1 MAGADLPSGAVAAA
15 GAILVFAGLIGDP
28 MIEDGFVQMYTRDF
42 SALAAK
48 SESGLE
54 VEAALH
60 KRLAEARA
68 HATLMD
74 SRKTPGHLAAIAER
88 VKLEARRTDALHQ
101 MRPGADPTAALA
113 RRKVFLDRVAEMLE
127 ADAPATDRATMAVR
141 P

>member
-1 MAGADLPSGAVAAA
+1 MAGADLPFDRCVVGAN
-15 GAILVFAGLIGDP
+15 LVFAGKIGDP

-48 SESGLE
+48 AESGLE

-60 KRLAEARA
+60 KRLNEARA
-68 HATLMD
+68 HAVLMD
-74 SRKTPGHLAAIAER
+74 SRKTPGHLLAIAER

-113 RRKVFLDRVAEMLE
+113 RRQVFLNRVADLLE
-127 ADAPATDRATMAVR
+127 ADAPMADRATMAVR